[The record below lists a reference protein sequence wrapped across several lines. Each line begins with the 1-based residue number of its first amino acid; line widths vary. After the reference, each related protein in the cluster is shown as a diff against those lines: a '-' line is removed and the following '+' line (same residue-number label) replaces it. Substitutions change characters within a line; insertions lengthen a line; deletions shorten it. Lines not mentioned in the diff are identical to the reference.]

1 MRPLCFFAWL
11 GGTVVTLV
19 CLAIALGVAVDPY
32 RMYGTGT
39 APGWTALKPRIY
51 NQTLIA
57 KTYQLE
63 RIRPATLLLGNS
75 RVEIGFDPEGRAWPA
90 SASPVFNA
98 AVAGGD
104 LLTSLLMLRD
114 ALACRRPDTVILGL
128 DILDLLQK
136 PDVLPLAKQP
146 ADPDESRLLVD
157 RDGHPN
163 PDRPLQIWR
172 DRIATTLT
180 IDAVLDGLATPFDQD
195 LEQSPTM
202 TRHGFNPLHDYR
214 VAAVRQGYREL
225 FAQKNAIY
233 RQQYARY
240 PAPAFLEPTRFAG
253 FRYLQNIIELT
264 TAHAKHLV
272 LFIQPYHA
280 DYLDMLH
287 DIGLWASFETG
298 SAH

>member
-1 MRPLCFFAWL
+1 
-11 GGTVVTLV
+11 
-19 CLAIALGVAVDPY
+19 
-32 RMYGTGT
+32 
-39 APGWTALKPRIY
+39 
-51 NQTLIA
+51 
-57 KTYQLE
+57 
-63 RIRPATLLLGNS
+63 
-75 RVEIGFDPEGRAWPA
+75 
-90 SASPVFNA
+90 
-98 AVAGGD
+98 
-104 LLTSLLMLRD
+104 MLRD

-214 VAAVRQGYREL
+214 VAAVRPIMLIILICCMISGFGRVLKLEARTSQGRRHSGRDAL
-225 FAQKNAIY
+225 K
-233 RQQYARY
+233 
-240 PAPAFLEPTRFAG
+240 
-253 FRYLQNIIELT
+253 
-264 TAHAKHLV
+264 
-272 LFIQPYHA
+272 
-280 DYLDMLH
+280 
-287 DIGLWASFETG
+287 
-298 SAH
+298 